1 MAEIFR
7 AKARGLG
14 GFEKVLAIK
23 RLHRH
28 FEEGDEFAQML
39 IDEAKIAVHLT
50 HPNIAQIFDLGRI
63 DSRYFIAMEY
73 IDGTDM
79 HRAERALRERGRKI
93 PVPVALF
100 ALSEA
105 LSGLHYAHTRC
116 DSNGRP
122 MEIVHRDVSPQNIMI
137 SRAGEVKIVDF
148 GIAKAEKRLQEE
160 TQQGIIKGKFYYMAP
175 EQAYGHHVDARTDIF
190 AAGMCLYEFL
200 AGANPYEGLS
210 DHELLHAVRQAQIDP
225 ISAVRRDIDQQLER
239 IVMTAIRRDP
249 QYRFKNARE
258 FQRVLSDYIS
268 NRYGSFRRLDMGEFV
283 QGLPP
288 AAFGNTAGPDEVT
301 DRLSREEYEAS
312 EESVIFEPG
321 SPFDDQRD
329 ERFDPGP
336 DSDINP
342 FAEDEAT
349 ELWMP
354 GDRKEREDPFD
365 GLPTPPP
372 DENRFGGSPE
382 PEPEPQFR
390 RDVADPVH
398 LGDASAAA
406 GPPGKER
413 TDSVDVG
420 WLDGL
425 TIRKRYI
432 IGAAALFTILLSVG
446 IGVAIVGGDDGEGS
460 SDIETISASSDK
472 TSVAEPSEEQPEF
485 VDLEV
490 TSVPSGAEVLVEGV
504 SQGET
509 PMTLTDLIPNESYKI
524 TFEKDGFRNIT
535 RQINVTSD
543 PKPVEVT
550 LRSSKGDGI
559 LKVTTF
565 PTNASVFL
573 DGEEVGKSPVTIDG
587 LQRKGEYEVSAELT
601 GRESVEQTIDWSDDK
616 RVKRLSLEFPDD
628 SEEVGD
634 DDERVRR
641 RPKRRTRRTPS
652 RSTGS
657 PSKSSADD
665 SKEGLDLWG
674 DGESSEE
681 SSSGTTA
688 SKSEDDSG
696 KLNIWGDDSSKSQ
709 QKSRGFLSVQV
720 QRGWGK
726 VFVNGRLVARETPL
740 VKHSIET
747 GTHRVKVYYPT
758 LKRYS
763 KVRRVRVQ
771 PGKTSTE
778 IFSP

>member
-1 MAEIFR
+1 
-7 AKARGLG
+7 
-14 GFEKVLAIK
+14 
-23 RLHRH
+23 
-28 FEEGDEFAQML
+28 ML

-63 DSRYFIAMEY
+63 DNRYFIAMEY

-79 HRAERALRERGRKI
+79 HRAERGLRERGRKI
-93 PVPVALF
+93 PIPVALF

-116 DSNGRP
+116 DGNGLP

-175 EQAYGHHVDARTDIF
+175 EQAYGHHVDARTDVF

-225 ISAVRRDIDQQLER
+225 ISSLRNDVDQQLER

-249 QYRFKNARE
+249 HYRFKTARE
-258 FQRVLSDYIS
+258 FQRVLGDYIS
-268 NRYGSFRRLDMGEFV
+268 NRYGSFRRLDMSEFV
-283 QGLPP
+283 RGLPP
-288 AAFGNTAGPDEVT
+288 AAFGNTASPDEVT
-301 DRLSREEYEAS
+301 DRLSREDYEAS

-321 SPFDDQRD
+321 SPFDDRRD
-329 ERFDPGP
+329 DRFEPGP

-349 ELWMP
+349 ELWTA
-354 GDRKEREDPFD
+354 GDRKERQDPFD

-372 DENRFGGSPE
+372 DENRFGGFRERE
-382 PEPEPQFR
+382 PEPPFQR
-390 RDVADPVH
+390 NVAEPVH
-398 LGDASAAA
+398 LGQPSSQQR
-406 GPPGKER
+406 PPKES
-413 TDSVDVG
+413 TDSLDVG
-420 WLDGL
+420 WLDDL
-425 TIRKRYI
+425 PVQKRYI
-432 IGAAALFTILLSVG
+432 VGAAALITVILSVG
-446 IGVAIVGGDDGEGS
+446 IGLAIVGGDDDPPNNEV
-460 SDIETISASSDK
+460 ETISMDPREDPPDESTA
-472 TSVAEPSEEQPEF
+472 PSPQF
-485 VDLEV
+485 VDVEV
-490 TSVPSGAEVLVEGV
+490 KSNPSGAQVLVEGV
-504 SQGET
+504 AQGET

-524 TFEKDGFRNIT
+524 SFEKDGYRKMT
-535 RQINVTSD
+535 REIDVTEA
-543 PKPVEVT
+543 PEPVEVE

-565 PTNASVFL
+565 PTNATVLL
-573 DGEEVGKSPVTIDG
+573 DGEEVGKSPVSIDG
-587 LQRKGEYEVSAELT
+587 LQRKGRYQVSAELP
-601 GRESVEQTIDWSDDK
+601 GREAVEETIDWSEDK
-616 RVKRLSLEFPDD
+616 RVKRLSLEFDEGRGETEEND
-628 SEEVGD
+628 S
-634 DDERVRR
+634 RVRR
-641 RPKRRTRRTPS
+641 RPTRRARRTTS
-652 RSTGS
+652 
-657 PSKSSADD
+657 SKPASESS
-665 SKEGLDLWG
+665 SEKGLDLWG
-674 DGESSEE
+674 DGESSGE
-681 SSSGTTA
+681 SNSAPSSDNAKKEG
-688 SKSEDDSG
+688 SE
-696 KLNIWGDDSSKSQ
+696 KLNIWGDDSSKKAE
-709 QKSRGFLSVQV
+709 KSKGFLSVQV

-726 VFVNGRLVARETPL
+726 VFINGRLVARETPL
-740 VKHSIET
+740 VKHPIET

-771 PGKTSTE
+771 PGKTATE